1 MKSKFFVFIIILIFS
16 SMLAVSAHDNLT
28 IPENYTIVNE
38 SDNFTLL
45 ESDQYHSISI
55 SIMDNDTDKELLK
68 HLLENSMYDFTY
80 RENYTKGSYDVEEN
94 WYNYEYQRGILYFCD
109 NGDELIVIDYKVPVL
124 DDLSDSPVEVI
135 LDGWLN
141 YQKSI
146 K

>member
-1 MKSKFFVFIIILIFS
+1 MI
-16 SMLAVSAHDNLT
+16 AVSAHDNLT

-55 SIMDNDTDKELLK
+55 SVMDNDTDKELLK

-124 DDLSDSPVEVI
+124 DDLSDSPVGVI
-135 LDGWLN
+135 LDSLG
-141 YQKSI
+141 
-146 K
+146 

>member
-1 MKSKFFVFIIILIFS
+1 MI
-16 SMLAVSAHDNLT
+16 AVSAHDNLT

-55 SIMDNDTDKELLK
+55 SVMDNDTDKELLK
-68 HLLENSMYDFTY
+68 HLLESSMYDFTY

-109 NGDELIVIDYKVPVL
+109 NGDELIVIDYKGPVSESL
-124 DDLSDSPVEVI
+124 DDNPVGVI
-135 LDGWLN
+135 LDGFC
-141 YQKSI
+141 
-146 K
+146 

>member
-1 MKSKFFVFIIILIFS
+1 MKSKFFAFVIILIFS
-16 SMLAVSAHDNLT
+16 SMIAVSAHDNLT

-55 SIMDNDTDKELLK
+55 SVMDNDTDKELLK
-68 HLLENSMYDFTY
+68 HLLESSMYDFTY

-124 DDLSDSPVEVI
+124 DDLSDSPVGVM
-135 LDGWLN
+135 LDSLD
-141 YQKSI
+141 
-146 K
+146 

>member
-1 MKSKFFVFIIILIFS
+1 
-16 SMLAVSAHDNLT
+16 MLAVSANDNLT

-55 SIMDNDTDKELLK
+55 SVMDNDTDKELLK
-68 HLLENSMYDFTY
+68 HLLESSMYDFTY

-109 NGDELIVIDYKVPVL
+109 NGNELIVIDYKVPVL

-135 LDGWLN
+135 LDSL
-141 YQKSI
+141 K
-146 K
+146 

>member
-1 MKSKFFVFIIILIFS
+1 
-16 SMLAVSAHDNLT
+16 MLAVSAHDNLT

-55 SIMDNDTDKELLK
+55 SVMDNDTDKELLK
-68 HLLENSMYDFTY
+68 HLLESSMYDFTY

-109 NGDELIVIDYKVPVL
+109 NGNELIVIDYKVPVIEEIE
-124 DDLSDSPVEVI
+124 DSPVDEI
-135 LDGWLN
+135 LDGLD
-141 YQKSI
+141 
-146 K
+146 

>member
-1 MKSKFFVFIIILIFS
+1 MKSKFFVFVIILIFS

-55 SIMDNDTDKELLK
+55 SVMDNDTDKELLK
-68 HLLENSMYDFTY
+68 HLLESSMYDFTY

-124 DDLSDSPVEVI
+124 DDLSDSPVGVI
-135 LDGWLN
+135 LDSLD
-141 YQKSI
+141 
-146 K
+146 

>member
-1 MKSKFFVFIIILIFS
+1 MI
-16 SMLAVSAHDNLT
+16 AVSAHDNLT

-38 SDNFTLL
+38 SENFTLL

-55 SIMDNDTDKELLK
+55 SVMDNDTDKELLK
-68 HLLENSMYDFTY
+68 HLLESSMYDFTY

-124 DDLSDSPVEVI
+124 DDLGDSPVGVM
-135 LDGWLN
+135 LDSLD
-141 YQKSI
+141 
-146 K
+146 

>member
-1 MKSKFFVFIIILIFS
+1 MKSKFFVFVIILIFS
-16 SMLAVSAHDNLT
+16 SMIAVSAHDNLT

-55 SIMDNDTDKELLK
+55 SVMDNDTDKELLK

-124 DDLSDSPVEVI
+124 DDLSDSPVGVM
-135 LDGWLN
+135 LDSLD
-141 YQKSI
+141 
-146 K
+146 

>member
-1 MKSKFFVFIIILIFS
+1 MKSKFFIFVIILIFS

-38 SDNFTLL
+38 SENFTLL

-55 SIMDNDTDKELLK
+55 SVMDNDTDKELLK
-68 HLLENSMYDFTY
+68 HLLESSMYDFTY

-109 NGDELIVIDYKVPVL
+109 NGDELIVIDYKGPVL
-124 DDLSDSPVEVI
+124 DDLSDSPVGVM
-135 LDGWLN
+135 LDSLD
-141 YQKSI
+141 
-146 K
+146 

>member
-16 SMLAVSAHDNLT
+16 SMIAVSAHDNLT

-55 SIMDNDTDKELLK
+55 SVMDNDTDKELLK

-124 DDLSDSPVEVI
+124 DDLGGSPVELM
-135 LDGWLN
+135 LDSLD
-141 YQKSI
+141 
-146 K
+146 

>member
-1 MKSKFFVFIIILIFS
+1 MI
-16 SMLAVSAHDNLT
+16 AVSAHDNLT

-55 SIMDNDTDKELLK
+55 SVMDNDTDKELLK
-68 HLLENSMYDFTY
+68 HLLESSMYDFTY

-109 NGDELIVIDYKVPVL
+109 NGNELIVIDYKVPVL

-135 LDGWLN
+135 LDSLG
-141 YQKSI
+141 
-146 K
+146 

>member
-1 MKSKFFVFIIILIFS
+1 
-16 SMLAVSAHDNLT
+16 MLAVSAHDNLT

-55 SIMDNDTDKELLK
+55 SVMDNDTDKELLK

-124 DDLSDSPVEVI
+124 DDLSDSPVGVI
-135 LDGWLN
+135 LDSLG
-141 YQKSI
+141 
-146 K
+146 

>member
-1 MKSKFFVFIIILIFS
+1 
-16 SMLAVSAHDNLT
+16 MLAVSAHDNLT

-55 SIMDNDTDKELLK
+55 SVMDNDTDKELLK
-68 HLLENSMYDFTY
+68 HLLESSMYDFTY

-124 DDLSDSPVEVI
+124 DDLSDSPVGII
-135 LDGWLN
+135 LDSL
-141 YQKSI
+141 
-146 K
+146 

>member
-1 MKSKFFVFIIILIFS
+1 MI
-16 SMLAVSAHDNLT
+16 AVSAHDNLT

-55 SIMDNDTDKELLK
+55 SVMDNDTDKELLK

-124 DDLSDSPVEVI
+124 DDLSDSPVGVI
-135 LDGWLN
+135 LDSLD
-141 YQKSI
+141 
-146 K
+146 

>member
-1 MKSKFFVFIIILIFS
+1 
-16 SMLAVSAHDNLT
+16 MLAVSAHDNLT

-55 SIMDNDTDKELLK
+55 SVMDNDTDKELLK
-68 HLLENSMYDFTY
+68 HLLESSMYDFTY

-124 DDLSDSPVEVI
+124 DDLSDSPVGVI
-135 LDGWLN
+135 LDSSG
-141 YQKSI
+141 
-146 K
+146 

>member
-1 MKSKFFVFIIILIFS
+1 
-16 SMLAVSAHDNLT
+16 MLAVSAHDNLT

-38 SDNFTLL
+38 SENFTLL

-55 SIMDNDTDKELLK
+55 SVMDNDTDKELLK
-68 HLLENSMYDFTY
+68 HLLESSMYDFTY

-124 DDLSDSPVEVI
+124 DDLGDSPVGVM
-135 LDGWLN
+135 LDSLD
-141 YQKSI
+141 
-146 K
+146 

>member
-1 MKSKFFVFIIILIFS
+1 
-16 SMLAVSAHDNLT
+16 MLAVSAHDNLT

-55 SIMDNDTDKELLK
+55 SVMDNDTDKELLK
-68 HLLENSMYDFTY
+68 HLLESSMYDFTY

-124 DDLSDSPVEVI
+124 DDLSDSPVGVI
-135 LDGWLN
+135 LDGFG
-141 YQKSI
+141 
-146 K
+146 

>member
-1 MKSKFFVFIIILIFS
+1 MI
-16 SMLAVSAHDNLT
+16 AVSAHDNLT

-38 SDNFTLL
+38 SENFTLL

-55 SIMDNDTDKELLK
+55 SVMDNDTDKELLK

-109 NGDELIVIDYKVPVL
+109 NGDELILIDYKVPVL
-124 DDLSDSPVEVI
+124 DDLSDSPVGVM
-135 LDGWLN
+135 LDSLD
-141 YQKSI
+141 
-146 K
+146 

>member
-1 MKSKFFVFIIILIFS
+1 
-16 SMLAVSAHDNLT
+16 MLAVSAHDNLT

-55 SIMDNDTDKELLK
+55 SVMDNDTDKELLK
-68 HLLENSMYDFTY
+68 HLLESSMYDFTY

-109 NGDELIVIDYKVPVL
+109 NGNELIVIDYKVPVL
-124 DDLSDSPVEVI
+124 DDLSDSPVGVI
-135 LDGWLN
+135 LDSLD
-141 YQKSI
+141 
-146 K
+146 

>member
-16 SMLAVSAHDNLT
+16 SMIAVSAHDNLT

-55 SIMDNDTDKELLK
+55 SVMDNDTDKELLK
-68 HLLENSMYDFTY
+68 HLLESSMYDFTY

-109 NGDELIVIDYKVPVL
+109 NGNELIVIDYKVPVL

-135 LDGWLN
+135 LDSLG
-141 YQKSI
+141 
-146 K
+146 

>member
-1 MKSKFFVFIIILIFS
+1 
-16 SMLAVSAHDNLT
+16 MLAVSAHDNLT

-55 SIMDNDTDKELLK
+55 SVMDNDTDKELLK
-68 HLLENSMYDFTY
+68 HLLESSMYDFTY

-124 DDLSDSPVEVI
+124 DDLSDSPVGVM
-135 LDGWLN
+135 LDSLD
-141 YQKSI
+141 
-146 K
+146 

>member
-1 MKSKFFVFIIILIFS
+1 MKSKFFIFVIILIFS
-16 SMLAVSAHDNLT
+16 SMLAVSANDNLT

-55 SIMDNDTDKELLK
+55 SVMDNDTDKELLK
-68 HLLENSMYDFTY
+68 HLLESSMYDFTY

-135 LDGWLN
+135 LDSLN
-141 YQKSI
+141 
-146 K
+146 

>member
-1 MKSKFFVFIIILIFS
+1 MKSKFFIFVIILIFS

-55 SIMDNDTDKELLK
+55 SVMDNDMDKELLK
-68 HLLENSMYDFTY
+68 HLLESSMYDFTY

-109 NGDELIVIDYKVPVL
+109 NGDELIVIDYKGPVL
-124 DDLSDSPVEVI
+124 DDLSDSPVGVM
-135 LDGWLN
+135 LDSLD
-141 YQKSI
+141 
-146 K
+146 

>member
-1 MKSKFFVFIIILIFS
+1 MKSKFFIFVIILIFS

-55 SIMDNDTDKELLK
+55 SVMDNDTDKELLK
-68 HLLENSMYDFTY
+68 HLLESSMYDFTY

-124 DDLSDSPVEVI
+124 DDLSDSPVGVM
-135 LDGWLN
+135 LDSLD
-141 YQKSI
+141 
-146 K
+146 

>member
-1 MKSKFFVFIIILIFS
+1 
-16 SMLAVSAHDNLT
+16 MLAVSAHDNLT

-38 SDNFTLL
+38 SENFTLL

-55 SIMDNDTDKELLK
+55 SVMDNDTDKELLK

-124 DDLSDSPVEVI
+124 DDLSDSPVGII
-135 LDGWLN
+135 LDGFG
-141 YQKSI
+141 
-146 K
+146 

>member
-1 MKSKFFVFIIILIFS
+1 MI
-16 SMLAVSAHDNLT
+16 AVSAHDNLT

-68 HLLENSMYDFTY
+68 HLLESSMYDFTY

-124 DDLSDSPVEVI
+124 DDLSDSPVGVM
-135 LDGWLN
+135 LDSLD
-141 YQKSI
+141 
-146 K
+146 

>member
-1 MKSKFFVFIIILIFS
+1 
-16 SMLAVSAHDNLT
+16 MLAVSAHDNLT

-55 SIMDNDTDKELLK
+55 SVMDNDTDKELLK
-68 HLLENSMYDFTY
+68 HLLESSMYDFTY

-109 NGDELIVIDYKVPVL
+109 NGNELIVIDYKVPVL
-124 DDLSDSPVEVI
+124 DDLSDSPVGVM
-135 LDGWLN
+135 LDSLD
-141 YQKSI
+141 
-146 K
+146 